1 MIELFLEVRIVYQ
14 VAWYYNTYN
23 SFYTNFLFQILYFVE
38 HPLPLMSNE
47 CQHVWDVVSTNPYTK
62 YICRSCNL
70 NHPPPLIYNFY

>member
-47 CQHVWDVVSTNPYTK
+47 CQHVWDVVAICPFTQ
-62 YICRSCNL
+62 YICRVCDL
-70 NHPPPLIYNFY
+70 HHPPPGIYTFY